1 MISLVKRSLS
11 KWIAAAMILVVGI
24 VCIVAGATNSGESFN
39 TISLVL
45 GIILTVVGGVGVLMS
60 IVASI
65 VLRKAVLGIALGS
78 GLVLAFGIF
87 ILVNQSIAGAIIT
100 YIMLFIPYILI
111 VLGAIMVLNTVF
123 TIVYAVKDKVVKSAI
138 SPILIGGLV
147 GVSALVLGSLGVGNN
162 PVIPHSAQLIIFGI
176 LIILVAILIALTT
189 FVKMPSVVSVVTI
202 NEDK

>member
-1 MISLVKRSLS
+1 MVSLVKRSLS
-11 KWIAAAMILVVGI
+11 KWIAAAITLVVGI
-24 VCIVAGATNSGESFN
+24 VCIVAGATNDGAFT

-87 ILVNQSIAGAIIT
+87 ILVNQGIAGDIIK
-100 YIMLFIPYILI
+100 YIVAFIPFILI